1 MTLYKT
7 KICCV
12 IGDPIE
18 HTLSPLIHNKA
29 FENLGLD
36 FVYIAFRVNREML
49 GKAIDGI
56 RAFNIHGINIT
67 IPHKVRVL
75 EYLDV
80 VNDLVRNIGAV
91 NTIVN
96 DKGRLIGYN
105 TDGEGALRALVKG
118 GVSLSGKK
126 VVVLGAGGAAR
137 AIVYFVA
144 KEKPSSIMI
153 LNRTREKAD
162 ELAENV
168 STKTDLLAR
177 AKKLENQSLKDE
189 MQDADLVINCTSVGM
204 APNIG
209 ETPLPKSLLRKDIIV
224 MDIIYNPLETRLLK
238 EAKEA
243 GAITI
248 SGIDMFIHQAASAFE
263 IWTGNKAPIDLMKQ
277 VAIEALDG
285 ELK

>member
-1 MTLYKT
+1 MTLYRT
-7 KICCV
+7 KICGV

-29 FENLGLD
+29 FQELGLD
-36 FVYIAFRVNREML
+36 FVYVAFRVNSDML
-49 GKAIDGI
+49 GKAIDGV
-56 RAFNIHGINIT
+56 RAFNIHGLNIT

-75 EYLDV
+75 KYLDIV
-80 VNDLVRNIGAV
+80 DDLVRNIGAV
-91 NTIVN
+91 NTIAN
-96 DKGRLIGYN
+96 DGGRLIGYN

-118 GVSLSGKK
+118 GVPLSGKK

-153 LNRTREKAD
+153 LNRTIEKAD

-168 STKTDLLAR
+168 STKTGMWVR
-177 AKKLENQSLKDE
+177 AKKLLNQSLRDE

-204 APNIG
+204 APDVS
-209 ETPLPKSLLRKDIIV
+209 ETPVPKGLLRKDIV
-224 MDIIYNPLETRLLK
+224 FMDIIYNPIETRLLK

-243 GAITI
+243 GAMTI
-248 SGIDMFIHQAASAFE
+248 SGVDMFVYQAASAFE
-263 IWTGNKAPIDLMKQ
+263 IWTDKKAPVDVMRQ
-277 VAIEALDG
+277 VAVEALEG
-285 ELK
+285 E

>member
-1 MTLYKT
+1 MTLYRT
-7 KICCV
+7 KICGV

-29 FENLGLD
+29 FQELGLD
-36 FVYIAFRVNREML
+36 FVYVAFRVNSDML
-49 GKAIDGI
+49 GKAIDGV
-56 RAFNIHGINIT
+56 RAFNIHGLNIT

-75 EYLDV
+75 KYLDIV
-80 VNDLVRNIGAV
+80 DDLVRNIGAV
-91 NTIVN
+91 NTIAN
-96 DKGRLIGYN
+96 DGGRLIGYN

-118 GVSLSGKK
+118 GVPLSGKK

-153 LNRTREKAD
+153 LNRTIEKAD

-168 STKTDLLAR
+168 STKTGMWVR
-177 AKKLENQSLKDE
+177 AKKLLNQSLRDE

-204 APNIG
+204 APDVSG
-209 ETPLPKSLLRKDIIV
+209 TPVPKGLLRKDIV
-224 MDIIYNPLETRLLK
+224 FMDIIYNPIETRLLK

-243 GAITI
+243 GAMTI
-248 SGIDMFIHQAASAFE
+248 SGVDMFVYQAASAFE
-263 IWTGNKAPIDLMKQ
+263 IWTDKKAPVDVMRQ
-277 VAIEALDG
+277 VAVEALEG
-285 ELK
+285 E

>member
-7 KICCV
+7 KVCCV

-36 FVYIAFRVNREML
+36 FVYVAFRVNREML

-96 DKGRLIGYN
+96 EEGRLIGYN
-105 TDGEGALRALVKG
+105 TDGDGALRALVKG

-168 STKTDLLAR
+168 STKTGMLAR
-177 AKKLENQSLKDE
+177 AKKLANQSLKYE

-209 ETPLPKSLLRKDIIV
+209 ETPLPKSLLRKDIVV

-248 SGIDMFIHQAASAFE
+248 SGVEMFVHQAASAFE
-263 IWTGNKAPIDLMKQ
+263 IWTGNKAPVDLMKQ
-277 VAIEALDG
+277 ITIEALEG

>member
-7 KICCV
+7 KVCCV

-36 FVYIAFRVNREML
+36 FVYVAFRVNREML

-96 DKGRLIGYN
+96 EEGRLIGYN
-105 TDGEGALRALVKG
+105 TDGDGALRALVKG

-189 MQDADLVINCTSVGM
+189 MPDADLVINCTSVGM

-209 ETPLPKSLLRKDIIV
+209 ETPLPKSLLRKDIVV

-248 SGIDMFIHQAASAFE
+248 SGVEMFVHQAASAFE
-263 IWTGNKAPIDLMKQ
+263 IWTGNKAPVDLMKQ
-277 VAIEALDG
+277 ITIEALEG